1 MDYPK
6 RNVQSAKNF
15 LAGKGE
21 VEIGLSKSGKKV
33 AIIEGTAVAVSE
45 MAYAQLRKGDIE
57 GLQYFEFQVDD
68 TWIPVICKAGG
79 GLQESVKLTF

>member
-15 LAGKGE
+15 LAGKE
-21 VEIGLSKSGKKV
+21 VELGLSKSGKRV
-33 AIIEGTAVAVSE
+33 LISEGTAIAVSE
-45 MAYAQLRKGDIE
+45 MAYDKLRTGNAE
-57 GLQYFEFQVDD
+57 GLQYFEFQVDN

>member
-6 RNVQSAKNF
+6 RNQKSAKEF
-15 LAGKGE
+15 LAGKE
-21 VEIGLSKSGKKV
+21 VELGLSKSGKRV
-33 AIIEGTAVAVSE
+33 LISEGTAIAVSE
-45 MAYAQLRKGDIE
+45 MAYDQLRKGDPE
-57 GLQYFEFQVDD
+57 GLQYFEFQVDN